1 MPVALIIILNDFQ
14 ASQYTKEYK
23 SLMPVWHSSQVHE
36 IVTANPRSAA
46 SDPHF
51 FFLWRFLMEIDH

>member
-1 MPVALIIILNDFQ
+1 MSVTQIIFLNNSQ
-14 ASQYTKEYK
+14 ASQYTKEDK

-36 IVTANPRSAA
+36 IITANPRSAA

>member
-1 MPVALIIILNDFQ
+1 MILYNFQ
-14 ASQYTKEYK
+14 ASQYTKEDK

-36 IVTANPRSAA
+36 IITANPRSAA